1 MGLKMINTEQRKQK
15 VNNFH
20 HTISFEFASVIFL
33 IVFGAILLCFVL
45 NTLFLE
51 PYYKREKQQTL
62 LRAYAA
68 LEEAAGEDIIT
79 SDEFD
84 VQLVRL
90 TNGYNIGIIVM
101 DADSQTLKCYASD
114 PETMNLRMWQNL
126 FGMNHQL
133 GENED
138 EDKDD
143 AGKSSAGEDREKE
156 EQSSGEEGDI
166 DAGTQ
171 ESAQSDTGSSGL
183 ARSDTAEE
191 NGKDETEEEM
201 EVSRPRQYEYTL
213 VQQLQETDRYRLQ
226 IVYEARTS
234 TDYMEMW
241 GFLSNGNLFL
251 IRAPMES
258 IHNSVQLANRFL
270 LYAGLCAALVGVIAA
285 TLIARRM
292 TRPIR
297 QMTEISNR
305 MKALDFDAK
314 YTGKG
319 NNELAL
325 LGENINELSEV
336 LEQTISEL
344 KTANNELRRDIE
356 TKEKTDEMRKE
367 FLSNVSHEL
376 KTPIALIQGY
386 AEGLQDCIND
396 DPESRDFYCG
406 VIIDEAAK
414 MNNMIKKLMTLN
426 QLEFGQD
433 RVQLEHFDIVSVIRN
448 YLSSA
453 ELLAQKDQVTVRME
467 QRDPIYVW
475 ADEFFAEE
483 VFMNYYNNA
492 LHHIEGDK
500 VVDIRFRQMENCV
513 RISVFNTGKPIPE
526 ESLPHLWE
534 KFYKVDKARTREYG
548 GSGIGLSI
556 VRAIMEALHQDYG
569 VKNYDNGVEF
579 WFDLDTQSKA
589 PAENEERADDQN
601 DSNN

>member
-1 MGLKMINTEQRKQK
+1 MKNQQKNRK
-15 VNNFH
+15 FH

-33 IVFGAILLCFVL
+33 IVFGAILLCYLL
-45 NTLFLE
+45 NSFFLE
-51 PYYKREKQQTL
+51 PYYKTEKQHTL
-62 LRAYAA
+62 LKAYDA
-68 LEEAAGEDIIT
+68 LEAAADGDAIT
-79 SDEFD
+79 SEEFD
-84 VQLVRL
+84 VQMVRL
-90 TNGYNIGIIVM
+90 TNGNNIGIIVM
-101 DADSQTLKCYASD
+101 DADSQTLKCYAAD
-114 PETMNLRMWQNL
+114 PEAMNLRMWQNL
-126 FGMNHQL
+126 FGMNQ
-133 GENED
+133 G
-138 EDKDD
+138 
-143 AGKSSAGEDREKE
+143 AGEDVTPVDGSDSDTSEDTETAGGENGADGTTDDSVESDREDSAEAADGAPAQKQE
-156 EQSSGEEGDI
+156 NET
-166 DAGTQ
+166 AQ
-171 ESAQSDTGSSGL
+171 ESGGQS
-183 ARSDTAEE
+183 R
-191 NGKDETEEEM
+191 
-201 EVSRPRQYEYTL
+201 RPFQNEYTL
-213 VQQLQETDRYRLQ
+213 VQQLQETDQYRLQ

-234 TDYMEMW
+234 TDYMELW

-285 TLIARRM
+285 TFIARRM

-319 NNELAL
+319 SNELAL

-396 DPESRDFYCG
+396 DAESREFYCG

-453 ELLAQKDQVTVRME
+453 ELLSQKDQVTVHME
-467 QRDPIYVW
+467 QQDPIYVW

-492 LHHIEGDK
+492 LHHVEGDK

-526 ESLPHLWE
+526 DSLPHLWE

-589 PAENEERADDQN
+589 PDEQEERAVDQN
-601 DSNN
+601 DSDNRL

>member
-1 MGLKMINTEQRKQK
+1 MNRRERQGQKPRK
-15 VNNFH
+15 FH
-20 HTISFEFASVIFL
+20 QTISFEFASVIFL
-33 IVFGAILLCFVL
+33 IVFGAILLYFIL
-45 NTLFLE
+45 NSLFLE
-51 PYYKREKQQTL
+51 PYYKMQKQHIL
-62 LRAYAA
+62 LNAYAA
-68 LEEAAGEDIIT
+68 LDEAADEDAIT

-84 VQLVRL
+84 VELVRL

-114 PETMNLRMWQNL
+114 PESMNMRMWQNL
-126 FGMNHQL
+126 FGMTPNLQ
-133 GENED
+133 GD
-138 EDKDD
+138 
-143 AGKSSAGEDREKE
+143 
-156 EQSSGEEGDI
+156 GEETQTGESRTDGAESSTEEESTEGAGDSTEAA
-166 DAGTQ
+166 DE
-171 ESAQSDTGSSGL
+171 ES
-183 ARSDTAEE
+183 
-191 NGKDETEEEM
+191 ETEEEKR
-201 EVSRPRQYEYTL
+201 SGPGRQNAYTL
-213 VQQLQETDRYRLQ
+213 VQQLRETDRYRMQ
-226 IVYEARTS
+226 IVHEARTS

-285 TLIARRM
+285 TIIARRM

-305 MKALDFDAK
+305 MKDLDFDAK

-319 NNELAL
+319 SNELAL

-396 DPESRDFYCG
+396 DAESRDFYCS

-433 RVQLEHFDIVSVIRN
+433 RVQLEHFDIVAVIRN

-467 QRDPIYVW
+467 QEDPIYVW

-492 LHHIEGDK
+492 LHHVDGDK

-589 PAENEERADDQN
+589 PGEIEERADDQN
-601 DSNN
+601 DSNNRL

>member
-1 MGLKMINTEQRKQK
+1 MKWRKMKGKVQKSRK
-15 VNNFH
+15 FH

-33 IVFGAILLCFVL
+33 IVFGAILLCFIL

-51 PYYKREKQQTL
+51 PYYKMEKQHTL
-62 LRAYAA
+62 LNAYAA
-68 LEEAAGEDIIT
+68 LEEAAGEDAIT

-90 TNGYNIGIIVM
+90 TNGNNIGIIVM
-101 DADSQTLKCYASD
+101 DADSQTLKCYAAD
-114 PETMNLRMWQNL
+114 PEAMNLRMWQNL
-126 FGMNHQL
+126 FGMTPW
-133 GENED
+133 ED
-138 EDKDD
+138 GDRGTEDADSSESSTSVDARDSAHEDAAESSIDD
-143 AGKSSAGEDREKE
+143 SADNN
-156 EQSSGEEGDI
+156 
-166 DAGTQ
+166 TV
-171 ESAQSDTGSSGL
+171 AQ
-183 ARSDTAEE
+183 EE
-191 NGKDETEEEM
+191 NGKEDEENETARESEEERHRL
-201 EVSRPRQYEYTL
+201 ENEYTL

-234 TDYMEMW
+234 TDYMELW

-270 LYAGLCAALVGVIAA
+270 VYAGLCAALVGVIAA
-285 TLIARRM
+285 IFIARRM

-319 NNELAL
+319 SNELAI

-396 DPESRDFYCG
+396 DPESKDFYCG

-453 ELLAQKDQVTVRME
+453 ELLAQKDQVRVRME
-467 QRDPIYVW
+467 QKDPIYVW

-492 LHHIEGDK
+492 LHHVEGDK
-500 VVDIRFRQMENCV
+500 VVDIRFQQMENCV

-589 PAENEERADDQN
+589 PGEMEERADDQN

>member
-1 MGLKMINTEQRKQK
+1 MKWRKMKGKVQKSRK
-15 VNNFH
+15 FH

-33 IVFGAILLCFVL
+33 IVFGAILLCFIL

-51 PYYKREKQQTL
+51 PYYKMEKQHTL
-62 LRAYAA
+62 LNAYAA
-68 LEEAAGEDIIT
+68 LEEAAGEDAIT

-90 TNGYNIGIIVM
+90 TNGNNIGIIVM
-101 DADSQTLKCYASD
+101 DADSQTLKCYAAD
-114 PETMNLRMWQNL
+114 PEAMNLRMWQNL
-126 FGMNHQL
+126 FGMTPW
-133 GENED
+133 ED
-138 EDKDD
+138 GDRGTEDADSSESSTSVD
-143 AGKSSAGEDREKE
+143 ARD
-156 EQSSGEEGDI
+156 
-166 DAGTQ
+166 
-171 ESAQSDTGSSGL
+171 SAQEDAAESSIDDS
-183 ARSDTAEE
+183 ADNNTVAQEE
-191 NGKDETEEEM
+191 NGKEDEENETA
-201 EVSRPRQYEYTL
+201 RQAQEGGHRLENEYTL

-234 TDYMEMW
+234 TDYMELW

-270 LYAGLCAALVGVIAA
+270 VYAGLCAALVGVIAA
-285 TLIARRM
+285 IFIARRM

-319 NNELAL
+319 SNELAI

-396 DPESRDFYCG
+396 DPESKDFYCG

-453 ELLAQKDQVTVRME
+453 ELLAQKDQVRVRME
-467 QRDPIYVW
+467 QTDPIYVW

-492 LHHIEGDK
+492 LHHVEGDK
-500 VVDIRFRQMENCV
+500 VVDIRFQQMENCV

-589 PAENEERADDQN
+589 PGEMEERADDQN

>member
-138 EDKDD
+138 AEEADD
-143 AGKSSAGEDREKE
+143 STGKSEQGDAESSASAEPDTENSGSE
-156 EQSSGEEGDI
+156 ETDTESSVSTEA
-166 DAGTQ
+166 DALG
-171 ESAQSDTGSSGL
+171 
-183 ARSDTAEE
+183 E
-191 NGKDETEEEM
+191 NGEEEM

>member
-1 MGLKMINTEQRKQK
+1 MKNQQKNRK
-15 VNNFH
+15 FH

-33 IVFGAILLCFVL
+33 IVFGAILLCYLL
-45 NTLFLE
+45 NSFFLE
-51 PYYKREKQQTL
+51 PYYKTEKQHTL
-62 LRAYAA
+62 LKAYDA
-68 LEEAAGEDIIT
+68 LEAAADGDAIT
-79 SDEFD
+79 SEEFD
-84 VQLVRL
+84 VQMVRL
-90 TNGYNIGIIVM
+90 TNGNNIGIIVM
-101 DADSQTLKCYASD
+101 DADSQTLKCYAAD
-114 PETMNLRMWQNL
+114 PEAMNLRMWQNL
-126 FGMNHQL
+126 FGMNQ
-133 GENED
+133 G
-138 EDKDD
+138 
-143 AGKSSAGEDREKE
+143 AGEDVTPVDGSDSDTSEDTETAGGENGADGTTDDSVESDREDSAEAADGAPAQKQE
-156 EQSSGEEGDI
+156 NET
-166 DAGTQ
+166 AQ
-171 ESAQSDTGSSGL
+171 ESGGQSRL
-183 ARSDTAEE
+183 PFQ
-191 NGKDETEEEM
+191 N
-201 EVSRPRQYEYTL
+201 EYTL
-213 VQQLQETDRYRLQ
+213 VQQLQETDQYRLQ

-234 TDYMEMW
+234 TDYMELW

-285 TLIARRM
+285 TFIARRM

-319 NNELAL
+319 SNELAL

-396 DPESRDFYCG
+396 DAESREFYCS

-453 ELLAQKDQVTVRME
+453 ELLSQKDQVTVHME
-467 QRDPIYVW
+467 QQDPIYVW

-492 LHHIEGDK
+492 LHHVEGDK

-526 ESLPHLWE
+526 DSLPHLWE

-589 PAENEERADDQN
+589 PDEQEERAVDQN
-601 DSNN
+601 DSDNRL